1 MIVNVIE
8 IVMFL
13 CFEWLFIGL
22 IVFVWVSQL
31 LSDCNCKYKESSFG
45 RPIES

>member
-22 IVFVWVSQL
+22 IVFVWVIVFAFKSQL
-31 LSDCNCKYKESSFG
+31 ERVIWF
-45 RPIES
+45 